1 MAVAYVPAIA
11 PASAGGE
18 TVERKASAPTAES
31 RILVV
36 PVGETFPDLHD
47 SVAAQA
53 GVEFRRLDRDGAVSL
68 LRRDPF
74 AITALIL
81 SGEGGSPVARATLE
95 TIKSVAP
102 RLPIVFLDETESEQ
116 SELSVRRLGVHYYSH
131 LPANPGEIAAVV
143 GALVDNSAGRTWA
156 RVDERQGG
164 AGR

>member
-1 MAVAYVPAIA
+1 M
-11 PASAGGE
+11 
-18 TVERKASAPTAES
+18 ERKSQATTTSGK
-31 RILVV
+31 ILVV
-36 PVGETFPDLHD
+36 PVGEVAPDLHD

-53 GVEFRRLDRDGAVSL
+53 GVEFRRVDRDGAVSL

-74 AITALIL
+74 AVTALIL

-95 TIKSVAP
+95 SIKAVAP

-143 GALVDNSAGRTWA
+143 GALVGIGTGRGWA
-156 RVDERQGG
+156 RGDDRQGG

>member
-1 MAVAYVPAIA
+1 M
-11 PASAGGE
+11 
-18 TVERKASAPTAES
+18 ERKVSAITAGT
-31 RILVV
+31 RILIL
-36 PVGETFPDLHD
+36 PVGDSTPDLHD

-53 GVEFRRLDRDGAVSL
+53 GVEFRQVDRDGAVSL

-95 TIKSVAP
+95 SIKAIAP

-143 GALVDNSAGRTWA
+143 GALVGSGTGRWA
-156 RVDERQGG
+156 RGDDRQGG

>member
-1 MAVAYVPAIA
+1 M
-11 PASAGGE
+11 S
-18 TVERKASAPTAES
+18 TSTK
-31 RILVV
+31 ILVV
-36 PVGETFPDLHD
+36 PVGETSPDLHD
-47 SVAAQA
+47 SVAVQA
-53 GVEFRRLDRDGAVSL
+53 GVEFRQVDRDGAVSL

-95 TIKSVAP
+95 SIKAVAP

-143 GALVDNSAGRTWA
+143 GALVGSVTGRGWA
-156 RVDERQGG
+156 RGDERQGG

>member
-1 MAVAYVPAIA
+1 M
-11 PASAGGE
+11 
-18 TVERKASAPTAES
+18 ERKASTGTAGS
-31 RILVV
+31 TILVV
-36 PVGETFPDLHD
+36 PAGETAPDLHD

-53 GVEFRRLDRDGAVSL
+53 GVEFRRVDRDGAVSL

-74 AITALIL
+74 AITAVIL

-95 TIKSVAP
+95 SIKAVAP

-143 GALVDNSAGRTWA
+143 GALVGSGTGRGWV
-156 RVDERQGG
+156 RGDERQGG